1 MASKKRGVAGSG
13 RRKADLVVNLGSRV
27 QWNAVRSPFRVG
39 LLEIMSA
46 GGPATAREMA
56 ELFEIDAPLVHYHLG
71 LLEKA
76 GLVES
81 GKIEGRRGRAF
92 SADISNLK
100 VRFNERSRVER
111 ERAERLSESWLRA
124 SWEEMVDRM
133 HRLGK
138 ASGAKSRPD
147 ILVNWETLSGPE
159 MKEVG
164 DHFKSVEKILERARK
179 RRRAQKD
186 PDAQRANC
194 HVVFGVLPGEHVMP
208 PNPPVDIKSG

>member
-1 MASKKRGVAGSG
+1 MASKKRGVANSG
-13 RRKADLVVNLGSRV
+13 RRKAELVVNLGSRV

-46 GGPATAREMA
+46 GGSATAREMA

-81 GKIEGRRGRAF
+81 GKVEGRRGRVF

-100 VRFNERSRVER
+100 VRFNDRSRVER

-124 SWEEMVDRM
+124 SWDEMVARM
-133 HRLGK
+133 HQLGK
-138 ASGAKSRPD
+138 SSGGKSGSN
-147 ILVNWETLSGPE
+147 ILVNWESLSEQE
-159 MKEVG
+159 MRDVG
-164 DHFKSVEKILERARK
+164 DHFKSVDKILERARK
-179 RRRAQKD
+179 RRRSQKD

-208 PNPPVDIKSG
+208 PNPPVEIKSS

>member
-1 MASKKRGVAGSG
+1 MASKKRGVTSSG
-13 RRKADLVVNLGSRV
+13 RGKKELVINLGSRV

-46 GGPATAREMA
+46 GGSATAREMA
-56 ELFEIDAPLVHYHLG
+56 ELFDIDAPLVHYHLG

-81 GKIEGRRGRAF
+81 GKVPGRRGRVF

-100 VRFNERSRVER
+100 VRFNDRSRVER

-124 SWEEMVDRM
+124 SWDEMVSRM
-133 HRLGK
+133 HQLGK
-138 ASGAKSRPD
+138 SGGGKSRPN
-147 ILVNWETLSGPE
+147 ILVNWESLSDRE

-164 DHFKSVEKILERARK
+164 DHFKSVDKILERARK
-179 RRRAQKD
+179 RRRSQKD
-186 PDAQRANC
+186 PHAQRANC

-208 PNPPVDIKSG
+208 PNPPVEIKSD